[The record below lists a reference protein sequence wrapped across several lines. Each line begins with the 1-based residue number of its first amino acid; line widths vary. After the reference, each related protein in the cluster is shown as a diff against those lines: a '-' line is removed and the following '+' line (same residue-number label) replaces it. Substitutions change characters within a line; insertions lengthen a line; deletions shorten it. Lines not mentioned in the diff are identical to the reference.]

1 MISMIVETKISIK
14 RLQDFLGTDEMDLSY
29 IERIND
35 KKKKNAITIQNGD
48 FIWDDKPNS
57 VDEIIQ

>member
-1 MISMIVETKISIK
+1 
-14 RLQDFLGTDEMDLSY
+14 MDLSY